1 MRRGEA
7 PTIDLE
13 LRTHS
18 LDLNWFH
25 PQIGRWTGKL
35 GVQGMIQKN
44 DNLPGTNTVPF
55 IPNYDQERV
64 GVYLIETYEWGD
76 HNLLEFGLRYD
87 YMDSYIV
94 GREPDNTIFRNDLTY
109 QNFSSTIGF
118 KTSLFDHH
126 TFRSN
131 FGTAWRA
138 PNVAELYRFGQ
149 HSFVLEYGLWR
160 YTIDDRFDF
169 VVTTEGI
176 LDETDRPVD
185 PEVGYKWINTYEIHK
200 DHFRTEITGYV
211 NYIENFFMTQ
221 PGGFTRTPRGV
232 FIYYINDQA
241 DALFWGVDASAEWD
255 HHRFFTSQLKG
266 SYLWAIQLDNND
278 FFVEQPPANIQYQ
291 LSYKPKVKGLE
302 NFRLLAN
309 VNYTFEQ
316 FQHPRIL
323 SFNEFLTAFQQ
334 DINRFTDDAKDFD
347 IIPPPKGYLLTNLSL
362 FGSWKYFDFQVSVN
376 NLFNT
381 SYRSYTDRLR
391 YFADGVGRN
400 FMVKGTFQF

>member
-1 MRRGEA
+1 
-7 PTIDLE
+7 
-13 LRTHS
+13 
-18 LDLNWFH
+18 
-25 PQIGRWTGKL
+25 
-35 GVQGMIQKN
+35 
-44 DNLPGTNTVPF
+44 
-55 IPNYDQERV
+55 
-64 GVYLIETYEWGD
+64 
-76 HNLLEFGLRYD
+76 
-87 YMDSYIV
+87 MDSYIV

-185 PEVGYKWINTYEIHK
+185 PEIGYKWINTYEIQK

-232 FIYYINDQA
+232 FIYCLLYTSPSPRDQR
-241 DALFWGVDASAEWD
+241 GSRMPSSA
-255 HHRFFTSQLKG
+255 
-266 SYLWAIQLDNND
+266 
-278 FFVEQPPANIQYQ
+278 
-291 LSYKPKVKGLE
+291 
-302 NFRLLAN
+302 
-309 VNYTFEQ
+309 
-316 FQHPRIL
+316 
-323 SFNEFLTAFQQ
+323 
-334 DINRFTDDAKDFD
+334 
-347 IIPPPKGYLLTNLSL
+347 
-362 FGSWKYFDFQVSVN
+362 
-376 NLFNT
+376 
-381 SYRSYTDRLR
+381 
-391 YFADGVGRN
+391 
-400 FMVKGTFQF
+400 